1 MQMTGAVFRESIQL
15 GVFNGSYTEAR
26 QLAFSLRPEFEG
38 DSYNLFTKY
47 VARRSGL
54 LPVHFF
60 CMVFAWATE
69 LITMHML

>member
-1 MQMTGAVFRESIQL
+1 MQNVATGAAFRESIQL

-47 VARRSGL
+47 VA
-54 LPVHFF
+54 
-60 CMVFAWATE
+60 MQ
-69 LITMHML
+69 